1 MATTTVRKNKRSY
14 FLKIL
19 LRNVWAALE
28 VNKVHYWLNDGTL
41 LGAVRDNDFLYWEH
55 DIDLGMWSDSISAE
69 KKEHIAN
76 ILRCHGYRVLLFP
89 AMYMTVTAGSIWLD
103 IEFYER
109 KDGMAVLPQWLPVNN
124 AGKYL
129 GYVRT
134 ILMAPGYYRAA
145 DGESAAK
152 HLALNIS
159 NAVATVLPK
168 KATIGIVE
176 WLYRRAGHKE
186 WKIPA
191 HYFDSF
197 DTIEFQER
205 LFSIPANPE
214 KYLAFRYG
222 DDWRTP
228 KPDWTAK
235 NNGDGGIG

>member
-1 MATTTVRKNKRSY
+1 MND
-14 FLKIL
+14 LKEL
-19 LRNVWAALE
+19 LQNVKGVLD
-28 VNKVHYWLNDGTL
+28 NYKVHYWLNDGTL
-41 LGAVRDNDFLYWEH
+41 LGAVRSNDFMPWEH
-55 DIDLGMWSDSISAE
+55 DIDLGMWSDSITTE
-69 KKEHIAN
+69 KKKQIASL
-76 ILRCHGYRVLLFP
+76 LRRYGYRVLLFP
-89 AMYMTVTAGSIWLD
+89 AMYMTVTVGSIWLD

-145 DGESAAK
+145 NGESAAK

-168 KATIGIVE
+168 KATIGLVE
-176 WLYRRAGHKE
+176 WLYCRAGHKE

-191 HYFDSF
+191 CYFEQF
-197 DTIEFQER
+197 DEIEFQGM

-228 KPDWTAK
+228 KPTWTAK